1 MIATASNRASIA
13 TAMCPSTVS
22 PPTSSK
28 PRAVHFYDGRH
39 YEMSSSIGHQLVHL
53 VNQLKRDVD
62 LRMVEHGL
70 TDAQWKP
77 LWLLKQGHAG
87 TALELARAM
96 DIDAGAV
103 TRMLDRLAAKGLIAR
118 VRSESDR
125 RVVHIELT
133 PDGEAAVAQVPQVL
147 ASANNDYL
155 RGFTREEWKQMM
167 SFVERMRANGLA
179 LQERE
184 AA

>member
-1 MIATASNRASIA
+1 
-13 TAMCPSTVS
+13 MCPIST
-22 PPTSSK
+22 SK
-28 PRAVHFYDGRH
+28 SRPVCFYDGSH
-39 YEMSSSIGHQLVHL
+39 YDMAGSIGHQLFHL
-53 VNQLKRDVD
+53 MTQVKRDVE
-62 LRMVEHGL
+62 LRMATHGL

-77 LWLLKQGHAG
+77 LWLVKQGKAG
-87 TALELARAM
+87 TALELARLM
-96 DIDAGAV
+96 DIDAGAM

-133 PDGEAAVAQVPQVL
+133 PDGEAAVEHIPEVL
-147 ASANNDYL
+147 ASVNNDYL

-167 SFVERMRANGLA
+167 SFIERMRANGQA
-179 LQERE
+179 LQDQE